1 MAFTQILH
9 ECVSTKVYINEYRHK
24 VVQDLN
30 FLRACNAIVS
40 TPRCFLLPF
49 VNILCGLA
57 ARCVSSLRSRPTRSS
72 AVFEWRSTKP
82 CRSYRTCSAQHC
94 SWPSSGLL
102 GNRPHT
108 PMSFLPPKK
117 RSNRGRDKCQIK
129 IIVVIRAAGF
139 AYEPL
144 SSLPCWAA
152 GRSTSS
158 AHSPRDWAI
167 LSRPGVA
174 ARQAVQTYHALTWY
188 EIAKCQY

>member
-1 MAFTQILH
+1 MNNCLLH
-9 ECVSTKVYINEYRHK
+9 NNHISTYLRWHLHKYCMSVYLQKSTSIEYRHK

-108 PMSFLPPKK
+108 PMSFLPPKR
-117 RSNRGRDKCQIK
+117 RSNGGRDKCQIK

-144 SSLPCWAA
+144 SSLPC
-152 GRSTSS
+152 
-158 AHSPRDWAI
+158 
-167 LSRPGVA
+167 
-174 ARQAVQTYHALTWY
+174 
-188 EIAKCQY
+188 